1 MEQSRSLIATLFQEL
16 QNELIFKDPPRS
28 LIATL
33 FQELL
38 NELIFKDPPRSS
50 SAIASAR
57 RTDEQMF

>member
-16 QNELIFKDPPRS
+16 LNELIFKDPPRS

-38 NELIFKDPPRSS
+38 NELIFKDPPRSL

-57 RTDEQMF
+57 HTDEQMF